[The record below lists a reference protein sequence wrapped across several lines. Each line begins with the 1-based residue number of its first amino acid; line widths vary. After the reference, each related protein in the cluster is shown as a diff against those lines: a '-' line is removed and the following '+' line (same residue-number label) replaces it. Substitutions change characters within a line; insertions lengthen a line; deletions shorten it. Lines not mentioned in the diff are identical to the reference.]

1 MLPVHNEDHVGRAE
15 ILAKVDE
22 VEEGG
27 LGEFFDGDIPKPNEE
42 LLWGLIIHAW
52 ESPAC
57 LSSSDADSWI
67 NLKVFHLVL
76 V

>member
-1 MLPVHNEDHVGRAE
+1 MLPVHNEDHGGRTE
-15 ILAKVDE
+15 ILAKVNE

-42 LLWGLIIHAW
+42 LLRGLIIHAW

-57 LSSSDADSWI
+57 LRTSDADS
-67 NLKVFHLVL
+67 
-76 V
+76 